1 MINKPALNKRLA
13 SDFYPRNPCI
23 DHSEVYN
30 ALYSGKVTEDFADN
44 LISKLN
50 RIYAYYCF

>member
-1 MINKPALNKRLA
+1 MINKPIDNKRLA
-13 SDFYPRNPCI
+13 SDTYPKNPCI

-30 ALYSGKVTEDFADN
+30 ALYSGKITESFADN

-50 RIYAYYCF
+50 KIYAHYCY